1 MNRTVPAP
9 YKTPRCRF
17 NEKGIWKQ
25 YSERHPSQPGV
36 LWRVLGRMCGHDRM
50 GGRCRTNGA
59 PGTRVG
65 SAAARQPQA
74 IAAAASHCNFTS
86 HATSIVCRDFRPNH
100 TEQRAIAAPRAFNG
114 LCDDEGVPLICPTC
128 QVLPPKASLPA
139 PACYF
144 AWGCFRYFC
153 WEPQRRG
160 AAARI
165 LLEAAHASEAFA
177 VAKCRTISAQNCE
190 PKVVFPFAVQRI
202 GDFVIELTTRSVF

>member
-1 MNRTVPAP
+1 MPDVSS
-9 YKTPRCRF
+9 
-17 NEKGIWKQ
+17 I
-25 YSERHPSQPGV
+25 
-36 LWRVLGRMCGHDRM
+36 
-50 GGRCRTNGA
+50 
-59 PGTRVG
+59 
-65 SAAARQPQA
+65 
-74 IAAAASHCNFTS
+74 TS
-86 HATSIVCRDFRPNH
+86 
-100 TEQRAIAAPRAFNG
+100 
-114 LCDDEGVPLICPTC
+114 
-128 QVLPPKASLPA
+128 KASLPA